1 MNIKLR
7 LAAVAMGAMI
17 SCSSFAQAPATS
29 ATSAANSA
37 KAHLDLAVSYFQ
49 SGQFETAQSEA
60 QRALKDEPKNSQ
72 ALMLMGLIHMQM
84 KELPRAEEML
94 RAAIAADANNGDA
107 YNNYGLLLC
116 QTNRI
121 DASIEQFGRAMS
133 SPRYSKV
140 SQTLVNAGICLTQK
154 NDYAA
159 AEKYFLKALEQD
171 PFMPS
176 ALYQL
181 SRAYLKGNR
190 VDLAENRLEALHRQI
205 TPNSASL
212 YLESQIARAKGDSA
226 KAQRLAERVN
236 KQFPN
241 SPEARRV
248 LAGEIAQ

>member
-7 LAAVAMGAMI
+7 LASLAAGALL
-17 SCSSFAQAPATS
+17 SCSAFAQTPA
-29 ATSAANSA
+29 ANAGNSA

-60 QRALKDEPKNSQ
+60 QRALQMEPKNSQ
-72 ALMLMGLIHMQM
+72 ALMLMGLVHMQM

-94 RAAIAADANNGDA
+94 RAAIAADASNGDA
-107 YNNYGLLLC
+107 HNNYGLLLC

-121 DASIEQFGRAMS
+121 DASLEQFGRALS
-133 SPRYSKV
+133 APRYTKI

-154 NDYAA
+154 NDFAA
-159 AEKYFLKALEQD
+159 AEKYFIKALEQD

-181 SRAYLKGNR
+181 SRVYLKSNR
-190 VDLAENRLEALHRQI
+190 AELAQNRLEALHRQI

-212 YLESQIARAKGDSA
+212 FLESQIARAKGDTA
-226 KAQRLAERVN
+226 LAQRISERLTQ
-236 KQFPN
+236 QFPA
-241 SPEARRV
+241 SMEARRA
-248 LAGEIAQ
+248 LAGDNTY